1 MDLEPK
7 KLMFCVLTAVQENDR
22 LAEDLLKLHDL
33 LEEAG
38 ELKGNFEL
46 LKGEINTMLIDFEE
60 FKGSDL
66 GGHGPESRTIMVK
79 CFAAY
84 MWILRIHAAIDRYK
98 PLLAVM
104 EGISEFSNAID
115 KTNKFQESNI

>member
-7 KLMFCVLTAVQENDR
+7 KLMFCVLTAVQENER

-46 LKGEINTMLIDFEE
+46 LKGEINTMLIDFED

-66 GGHGPESRTIMVK
+66 GDDPESRTIMVK
-79 CFAAY
+79 CFVAY
-84 MWILRIHAAIDRYK
+84 MWILRIHAAIDRYT
-98 PLLAVM
+98 PLLSVM
-104 EGISEFSNAID
+104 EGISEFSSAID

>member
-7 KLMFCVLTAVQENDR
+7 KLMFCVLTAGQENER
-22 LAEDLLKLHDL
+22 LAKDLLKLHDL
-33 LEEAG
+33 LEGAG

-46 LKGEINTMLIDFEE
+46 LKGEINSMLVDFED

-66 GGHGPESRTIMVK
+66 GDDPESRTIMVK

-84 MWILRIHAAIDRYK
+84 MWILRIHAAIDRYT
-98 PLLAVM
+98 PLLSVM
-104 EGISEFSNAID
+104 EGISEFSSAID